1 MSFGNLCTFAKCS
14 RSRTFLS
21 YSARLAY
28 ILPTI
33 EATFPNI
40 VACISAENVIFASV
54 LLLNIPTSDK
64 HDDDRE
70 YFLLPSIACNIT
82 KPNSSQGGG
91 REIHGGHVSI
101 NLVYCIWL
109 CWILILSLST
119 WDMKDLCGSL
129 YRIAS
134 CSSQPAKQ
142 NNLLIYQ
149 TRERENPPQ
158 SEWSMVDA

>member
-28 ILPTI
+28 ILLTI

-40 VACISAENVIFASV
+40 VACINAENINLVFPLV
-54 LLLNIPTSDK
+54 LLLLTSAK

-70 YFLLPSIACNIT
+70 YFLLPCIPCNIT

-91 REIHGGHVSI
+91 GEIHGGHISI
-101 NLVYCIWL
+101 NLVEIIMLNIDPKSFYL
-109 CWILILSLST
+109 
-119 WDMKDLCGSL
+119 G
-129 YRIAS
+129 
-134 CSSQPAKQ
+134 
-142 NNLLIYQ
+142 YQ
-149 TRERENPPQ
+149 GLV
-158 SEWSMVDA
+158 W